1 MIFGGLKCKNP
12 DDKSEF
18 VMYGIWKP
26 RLDFQEMDK
35 RKEQS
40 LFFVMYGIWETG
52 PNFQEMAEKKELSLF
67 FGNNG
72 HVLRH
77 QSDL

>member
-1 MIFGGLKCKNP
+1 MSCKFQKFRKAKDIGSNCFFGGLKCKNP

-26 RLDFQEMDK
+26 RLNFQEMDK
-35 RKEQS
+35 
-40 LFFVMYGIWETG
+40 
-52 PNFQEMAEKKELSLF
+52 KKELSLF

-72 HVLRH
+72 HVL
-77 QSDL
+77 SSGDTL